1 MEHDTWDKGYKKG
14 YEDGKESA
22 LDDIISSIEQA
33 KKETSLGEW
42 EYIIKPKIQR
52 LLDE

>member
-1 MEHDTWDKGYKKG
+1 MVMSDSYDDG
-14 YEDGKESA
+14 YEAGRESA
-22 LDDIISSIEQA
+22 LEDIISSIEQVKNEA
-33 KKETSLGEW
+33 SLGDW